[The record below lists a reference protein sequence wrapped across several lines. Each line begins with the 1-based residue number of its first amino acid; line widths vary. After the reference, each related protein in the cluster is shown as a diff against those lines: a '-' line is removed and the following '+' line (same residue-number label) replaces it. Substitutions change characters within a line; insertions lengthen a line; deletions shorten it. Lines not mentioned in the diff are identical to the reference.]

1 MKGMSTM
8 STQLILARG
17 TVDGR
22 ANRWQDMTSLR
33 TSGLTL
39 SERRKSRAREDRKH

>member
-1 MKGMSTM
+1 MT
-8 STQLILARG
+8 TQLYLARG
-17 TVDGR
+17 TVEGR
-22 ANRWQDMTSLR
+22 AHRWQDMTSLR